1 MSIFGRTFAIE
12 KITGQA
18 LEENPWLRDML
29 LDWRPAGD
37 AVHRDMTEAHKL
49 VSSDQMLEEDPERL
63 RLAIRNG
70 YLNLYRGGQSV
81 AKIGFGSSGS
91 LQARIHNKYVHG
103 EKGSGQTYVS
113 LTSAGL
119 SDNET
124 SVRREYRGLA
134 DLHRWIAN
142 ANQYV
147 GKEKRFVDLIV
158 ARNPDTIDL
167 EMALPAYSLDSK
179 ERIAP
184 RMDLVALEPTGDNRW
199 RIVFWEAKLVDDA
212 RARCRGDD
220 VSPKVV
226 DQLAQYRSWL
236 CHANHRELVAVA
248 YQNACRLLVA
258 FRELAKRVNPGIE
271 ELGPGIIAAAAP
283 DAPSLLVDDEPR
295 LLIDDRTRDDRTK
308 SLAFTKN
315 GHLQKLRNKG
325 LHVQMVHSLNQMTLE
340 ARP

>member
-12 KITGQA
+12 KITGQV
-18 LEENPWLRDML
+18 LEENPWLKDML

-37 AVHRDMTEAHKL
+37 GVHRDMTEAHKL
-49 VSSDQMLEEDPERL
+49 VSSRQMLEEDPKRL
-63 RLAIRNG
+63 RLAIRSG

-81 AKIGFGSSGS
+81 AKIGFGSGGG
-91 LQARIHNKYVHG
+91 LQARIHNKYVYG
-103 EKGSGQTYVS
+103 DKGGGQAYVT
-113 LTSAGL
+113 LTSAGFW
-119 SDNET
+119 DKET
-124 SVRREYRGLA
+124 SGRREYGGLA

-142 ANQYV
+142 ANKYV
-147 GKEKRFVDLIV
+147 GNEKRFVDLII

-167 EMALPAYSLDSK
+167 EMALPAYSLDPK

-184 RMDLVALEPTGDNRW
+184 RMDLVALEPAGDDRW

-226 DQLAQYRSWL
+226 EQLVQYTSWL
-236 CHANHRELVAVA
+236 CHANHRELVACA

-271 ELGPGIIAAAAP
+271 ELGPGIVAAAAA

-295 LLIDDRTRDDRTK
+295 LLIDNRTGNI
-308 SLAFTKN
+308 AFSQN
-315 GHLQKLRNKG
+315 GHLQKLRG
-325 LHVQMVHSLNQMTLE
+325 APHEIHVQMVSGLDDMALE
-340 ARP
+340 THL